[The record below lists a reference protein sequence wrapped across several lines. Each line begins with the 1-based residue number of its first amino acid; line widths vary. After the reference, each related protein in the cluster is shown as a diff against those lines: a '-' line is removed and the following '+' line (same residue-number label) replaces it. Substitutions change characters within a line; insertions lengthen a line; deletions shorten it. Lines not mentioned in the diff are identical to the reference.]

1 MAIQTDARQPKAAPD
16 APKPKAYS
24 YIRFSTPDQLKGDS
38 LRRQL
43 SKTRLYANKH
53 GLDLV
58 DRFDDLGVSAFR
70 GNNAE
75 FGALAQFNKLVQGGE
90 IDRGSYL
97 IVESMDRLSRQ
108 KVMDAF
114 VQLAAIVRSGII
126 LVTLDDE
133 QVYSDKSLEFE
144 PFKLFIALGAMARA
158 HDESKRKSGLLS
170 DSWIGKRERLQSKGT
185 ILTSQVPAWLKA
197 DRAKNEIRPIPERV
211 ELVER
216 IFTMTRDGYGTY
228 SIARHLNQS
237 GIKPWGARKNAV
249 WRESYI
255 KKILVN
261 RAVLGEFQAHRIEID
276 GKFRRKR
283 IAEGEVIPNYYPA
296 VVSQQ
301 LYQEALQA
309 TARRRRTGAGRKGK
323 GFANLFTGLLRCRC
337 TEGMRYVD
345 KGPPPK
351 GGQYLR
357 CSVALAGGACKAGGF
372 RYALVES
379 AILHAIGNLD
389 IGKVLGGASRPQR
402 LSAKEFELSI
412 HQHELES
419 VQKKISKFLNAIASL
434 DDGSAPS
441 LALAVSKLEKEK
453 ADLSTKI
460 ETVECEIAE
469 LNSIDPESR
478 KRVINELLER
488 IRSED
493 DPATAEKTRRAL
505 ASELQRL
512 IEKITVQASDLR
524 ASEEI
529 ENYPDWKTR
538 HGVNSEQELES
549 HLKHHDFT
557 LKIIYANGD
566 AQVVEGATGR
576 PLTFKMGLEMKRL
589 KLNAEIKIG
598 EDQANEVIAKLK
610 EEAATNMM

>member
-1 MAIQTDARQPKAAPD
+1 MAIQTDTQQPTAAPD

-43 SKTRLYANKH
+43 SKTRLYAKKH

-90 IDRGSYL
+90 IERGSWL

-108 KVMDAF
+108 KVMAAF
-114 VQLAAIVRSGII
+114 TQLNSIVGSGIT

-133 QVYSDKSLEFE
+133 QIYSEKTLDKD
-144 PFKLFIALGAMARA
+144 PFRLYVALGAMARA

-170 DSWIGKRERLQSKGT
+170 DSWVGKRERLQTNGT

-211 ELVER
+211 ALVQQ

-276 GKFRRKR
+276 GKFNRKR
-283 IAEGEVIPNYYPA
+283 IAEGEVIRNYYPT
-296 VVSQQ
+296 VVTEQ

-345 KGPPPK
+345 KGPLPK

-357 CSVALAGGACKAGGF
+357 CSIALAGGACKAGGF

-389 IGKVLGGASRPQR
+389 IGKVLGGAARPQR
-402 LSAKEFELSI
+402 LSEKEFELSI
-412 HQHELES
+412 HKLELET
-419 VQKKISKFLNAIASL
+419 VQKKISKFLIAIASL
-434 DDGSAPS
+434 EANAAPT
-441 LALAVSKLEKEK
+441 LAVEVAKLEKEK
-453 ADLSTKI
+453 ANLSTKI
-460 ETVECEIAE
+460 ETVECGIAE
-469 LNSIDPESR
+469 LTSINPESR
-478 KRVINELLER
+478 KKVINELLER
-488 IRSED
+488 IRSEG
-493 DPATAEKTRRAL
+493 DPAAAEKTRRAL

-538 HGVNSEQELES
+538 YGVDSEEELES
-549 HLKHHDFT
+549 HLKRHDFS
-557 LKIIYANGD
+557 LKIIYTNGD

-576 PLTFKMGLEMKRL
+576 PLTFKMGLDMKRL
-589 KLNAEIKIG
+589 KLNVESAPSG
-598 EDQANEVIAKLK
+598 QDRQ
-610 EEAATNMM
+610 MQ